1 VLEFCRQQGYPKSGA
16 PFPFADASLFWIKY
30 GYHVTMDEAATQ
42 VKIGRLVNTISDT
55 AVFVPEVYVAF
66 EHERMGYIVM
76 EYIRGSNSNMN
87 KLKLPKVA
95 AAVQQLA
102 SIPSDRILP
111 GILKHS
117 FFYRWSSAVPY
128 ASVQDLQAHINR
140 LR

>member
-16 PFPFADASLFWIKY
+16 PFPLADASLFWIKY
-30 GYHVTMDEAATQ
+30 GYHVTMDEAVTQ

-66 EHERMGYIVM
+66 EHERMGY
-76 EYIRGSNSNMN
+76 SNMN